1 MKILKF
7 VETAKKNTH
16 IITSVWTLTN
26 LVRGEPK
33 PKYDAV
39 KFAVPTIA
47 EALIRGIIKS
57 NDVISDCLW
66 ALSNLS
72 DGPKMRVQRLM

>member
-39 KFAVPTIA
+39 KYAVPTIA
-47 EALIRGIIKS
+47 
-57 NDVISDCLW
+57 
-66 ALSNLS
+66 
-72 DGPKMRVQRLM
+72 